1 MALPKVVIDSAIWVT
16 PSLSALPIELVSI
29 QGTQIV
35 PADLKDA
42 NALLTRTVTRVD
54 SNLLQ
59 DSPIAFVGTAS
70 AGTDHIDTRYLSER
84 GIKLANAAGC
94 NAGAV
99 ADYVLDAIYQCQR
112 LESLISGATV
122 GLVGYGAVGR
132 HLAARLSML
141 GGKIKV
147 YDPYVKSTEAGVTLC
162 ALPEV
167 LGCSIVSL
175 HAALHNDQPHPSA
188 QMIDNTAVSYI
199 SPDALFINAGRGG
212 LVTEEALHRLAD
224 KGVTL
229 VLDTWPDEPSVSQE
243 LLSRAAFAT
252 PHIAGYTRT
261 AKSNATDFLIEP
273 LVRAL
278 SLDSPFNTLES
289 EDTKQVMVDLSRQSD
304 SHGLM
309 DVMKVI
315 SRLAQDDNQF
325 RKSWEKSQTPDNFET
340 QRTQY
345 RLRDQYGALK
355 LEAANASTELQRLL
369 SAAGFRLGS

>member
-16 PSLSALPIELVSI
+16 PTLSALPIELDSI
-29 QGTQIV
+29 QGMQIV
-35 PADLKDA
+35 PSDLKDA

-167 LGCSIVSL
+167 LGCSVVSL
-175 HAALHNDQPHPSA
+175 HAALHKDQPHPSA

-243 LLSRAAFAT
+243 LLSRAALAT
-252 PHIAGYTRT
+252 PHIADTPVPRNQTPQTFLSSRWCGPSVWITRST
-261 AKSNATDFLIEP
+261 RSSLRIRGRSWLI
-273 LVRAL
+273 
-278 SLDSPFNTLES
+278 SLANPI
-289 EDTKQVMVDLSRQSD
+289 VMV
-304 SHGLM
+304 
-309 DVMKVI
+309 
-315 SRLAQDDNQF
+315 
-325 RKSWEKSQTPDNFET
+325 
-340 QRTQY
+340 
-345 RLRDQYGALK
+345 
-355 LEAANASTELQRLL
+355 
-369 SAAGFRLGS
+369 

>member
-35 PADLKDA
+35 PSDLKDA

-175 HAALHNDQPHPSA
+175 HAALHKDQPHPSA

-243 LLSRAAFAT
+243 LLSRAALAT

-304 SHGLM
+304 IH
-309 DVMKVI
+309 DVMDAMKAV
-315 SRLAQDDNQF
+315 SRLAKDDVDF
-325 RKSWEKSQTPDNFET
+325 REAWKESQTPVNFET

-345 RLRDQYGALK
+345 RLRDQYSALT
-355 LEAANASTELQRLL
+355 LEAVNASTKLERLL
-369 SAAGFRLGS
+369 TAAGFRLAS

>member
-1 MALPKVVIDSAIWVT
+1 MALPKVVIDSAMWVT

-175 HAALHNDQPHPSA
+175 HAALHKDQPHPSA

-273 LVRAL
+273 LERAL
-278 SLDSPFNTLES
+278 SLDSQFSTLEP
-289 EDTKQVMVDLSRQSD
+289 EDTKQVIVDLSRQSD
-304 SHGLM
+304 SHGVM
-309 DVMKVI
+309 DAMKAV
-315 SRLAQDDNQF
+315 SRLARDDVDF
-325 RKSWEKSQTPDNFET
+325 REAWKESPTPGNFET

-345 RLRDQYGALK
+345 RLRDQYSALT
-355 LEAANASTELQRLL
+355 LEGMNASIELQRLL
-369 SAAGFRLGS
+369 TAAGFKLAS